1 MDGLPMYSSFLHF
14 SLHQPFQFTSLLPA
28 AWVACND
35 QSFTL
40 WPRP

>member
-1 MDGLPMYSSFLHF
+1 MDGLPMYSSLLQL
-14 SLHQPFQFTSLLPA
+14 SNTNPLPA
-28 AWVACND
+28 AWVARND